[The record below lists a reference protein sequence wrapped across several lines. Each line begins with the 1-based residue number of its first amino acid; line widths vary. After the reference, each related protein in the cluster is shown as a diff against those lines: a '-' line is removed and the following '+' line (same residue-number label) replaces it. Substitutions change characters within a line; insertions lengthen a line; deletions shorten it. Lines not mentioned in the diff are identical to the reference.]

1 MRNIEAIKM
10 QLEQQLKE
18 LGAKALE
25 IEDDL
30 RTPRSA
36 SWEDRATEIE
46 GDEVLDALEE
56 SAVAEIGE
64 IRAALKRID
73 EGTYGVCEDCG
84 GKIPVKRLEAYLAAR
99 LCIDCK
105 SRLEQ
110 QRG

>member
-1 MRNIEAIKM
+1 MAEIKKK
-10 QLEQQLKE
+10 LEQQLKD
-18 LGAKALE
+18 LGAKVEE

-46 GDEVLDALEE
+46 GDEVLDALEG

-73 EGTYGVCEDCG
+73 DGTYEICAACG
-84 GKIPVKRLEAYLAAR
+84 TKINEKRLEALPYATQ
-99 LCIDCK
+99 CIQCA
-105 SRLEQ
+105 Q
-110 QRG
+110 AG